1 MVELKIGH
9 FFLASCFFLGITTSR
24 LNQAHAEKI
33 NLYNNTIRVSNQG
46 NNSEECWRHETV
58 PCKTIEFAMK
68 REQLNYTRILLE
80 NGIHNLST
88 VLMPRYLEH
97 FAIEGDISSDIV
109 PSIRCIASN
118 AGIIFRNCRQID
130 LVNLKVENCGTIVR
144 STNLDIRNSTH
155 ARTWNVSTALHI
167 KETTDVTMSNVT
179 IVKSC
184 GYGAVFYDVIG
195 SVLITGATFSENTER
210 NSNHSPGYASGGGIY
225 IELRPNCKRSSLFMN
240 SNSNYTFINCRFVN
254 NYAEQQKSIPSY
266 STCEQFISY
275 GRGGGV
281 SFFSRG
287 NARNNN
293 LTIIGCHFDGNIALW
308 GGGVFAEFDQH
319 TGSNMVTI
327 QQSHFVNN
335 IGFLGGGG
343 VRVGINSDLKNGP
356 NVVFV
361 KDSTF
366 VNNSALVGGG
376 FSQYRPSGDGKSK
389 EKLTIDNCT
398 FSANVADRGA
408 AIILV
413 RMEVD
418 IVNSSIESHVNAF
431 SKQHYYQGEGCAYMY
446 ASFVAL
452 FGNNRFAS
460 NMLTGVMLDS
470 GNIRNTGN
478 LSFYN
483 NTGMDGG
490 GMALYGD
497 STILMVPHSAL
508 KFEYN
513 TARKRG
519 GALYVE
525 RPVSSQIQMNSTE
538 VEMRS
543 CFFLFGND
551 FTEDLD
557 PDLSETM
564 TYFIGNSAPDSFGSN
579 IYADTITDCRR
590 DNEPL
595 YDNSAFRWKVFKYVG
610 SKHKDGRTTVVTN
623 PVKIVNVSFHEWSAY
638 PGLPL
643 NPTVVLLD
651 ENYNSVFSNI
661 RVTVIPK
668 MNSNVSIH
676 GTSLYF
682 IRNKIGYIR
691 FDGSPF
697 ERYSVL
703 IETTSG
709 PSISKFLDG
718 LVLQKCPLGYY
729 YEEKHRICVC
739 LSQKFSMH
747 YGVTKCDSAS
757 SVYILNGRWGD
768 PLITNDSKYKEF
780 AVNICPENYCNTSNN
795 GDGIEHVFNP
805 NLQCATGRNETSVL
819 CGKCDSDKS
828 VAFGNEHCKPCK
840 DNFGLFWLLLILFCL
855 TALVFIIILF
865 NIDTYATSLNA
876 FLYSYQIIAL
886 CTHGNT
892 TLDVFIKIVTA
903 ITTIS
908 GLGDDKIGICL
919 WENMN
924 DLEKMF
930 FNYIIPA
937 YLILC
942 LFAISKL
949 SYYFSNQCFLNRS
962 PAVLRAFV
970 FVSVIAYSD
979 FTRITFDLLH
989 PVKVRDQWVVYKAG
1003 FARYFHDEHIWF
1015 ALVAIFVGIFVV
1027 ILFPL
1032 SLLLSHIVIAI
1043 PRFVRLQVIF
1053 NMFDLPFRRLARFN
1067 IFCSFYFLTRLALLS
1082 LYIFIPQGTVKDTI
1096 FAIVSVAILLLFVY
1110 VKPYNAESMNAYD
1123 TILLMNLSVLAI
1135 INLSLDGVIDD
1146 RLPMQKVVHVLTY
1159 VPLACAGWK
1168 FAMWCW
1174 RKYEGARRNG
1184 SIRGKQLNL
1193 ARAICYRKALLDC
1206 QTTMRF
1212 QVY

>member
-1 MVELKIGH
+1 MAAFTTEHL
-9 FFLASCFFLGITTSR
+9 FLACCLFLGITSHNFGRT
-24 LNQAHAEKI
+24 HAKKI
-33 NLYNNTIRVSNQG
+33 TLYNNTIRVSNQG
-46 NNSEECWRHETV
+46 NNSEECWRNETV

-88 VLMPRYLEH
+88 VIMPRYLEH
-97 FAIEGDISSDIV
+97 FAIEGDVSSDIV

-118 AGIIFRNCRQID
+118 AGIIFTNCRQID

-167 KETTDVTMSNVT
+167 KETTDVTMSSVT
-179 IVKSC
+179 IFKSC

-195 SVLITGATFSENTER
+195 SVLITGATFSNNTER
-210 NSNHSPGYASGGGIY
+210 NSNHYPGYASGGGIY
-225 IELRPNCKRSSLFMN
+225 IEFRPNCKRNSLFMN

-254 NYAEQQKSIPSY
+254 NYAKQQKSIPSY
-266 STCEQFISY
+266 SNCEQSNSY

-281 SFFSRG
+281 SFLSRG

-293 LTIIGCHFDGNIALW
+293 LTFIGCHFEGNIAMW

-319 TGSNMVTI
+319 TGRNMVTI
-327 QQSHFVNN
+327 RESHFVNN
-335 IGFLGGGG
+335 TASLSGGG
-343 VRVGINSDLKNGP
+343 VRIGINSDLRNGP
-356 NVVFV
+356 NVVYV

-376 FSQYRPSGDGKSK
+376 FAQYRPSGDGKSK

-408 AIILV
+408 AINLIL
-413 RMEVD
+413 MSVD
-418 IVNSSIESHVNAF
+418 IVNSTIESHIHPL
-431 SKQHYYQGEGCAYMY
+431 SKQRYGQGEGGAYIY
-446 ASFVAL
+446 ASSVAL
-452 FGNNRFAS
+452 FGDNNFVR
-460 NMLTGVMLDS
+460 NMMTGIMLES
-470 GNIRNTGN
+470 SNIRITGN
-478 LSFYN
+478 LSFHN

-497 STILMVPHSAL
+497 STILMVPHSTL
-508 KFEYN
+508 RFEYN

-525 RPVSSQIQMNSTE
+525 RPVSSQVHMKSTE
-538 VEMRS
+538 LKMHC

-551 FTEDLD
+551 FTEGLD

-595 YDNSAFRWKVFKYVG
+595 YDNSALRWKVFKYVG

-643 NPTVVLLD
+643 SPTVVLLD

-661 RVTVIPK
+661 RVTLIPK

-729 YEEKHRICVC
+729 HDEEHRKCVC
-739 LSQKFSMH
+739 VSQTFSMH
-747 YGVTKCDSAS
+747 YGVTRCDSAS

-768 PLITNDSKYKEF
+768 PLKTNDSQYDDF
-780 AVNICPENYCNTSNN
+780 AVNICPENYCNMSNS
-795 GDGIEHVFNP
+795 GDGIDHVFNP
-805 NLQCATGRNETSVL
+805 SLQCATGRDENSIL

-828 VAFGNEHCKPCK
+828 VAFGSEHCKPCK
-840 DNFGLFWLLLILFCL
+840 DNFGLFWLLFGFFCL
-855 TALVFIIILF
+855 TVLVFIIILF

-892 TLDVFIKIVTA
+892 KIDVFVNIVTA
-903 ITTIS
+903 ITTVS
-908 GLGDDKIGICL
+908 GLGDDRIGICL

-979 FTRITFDLLH
+979 FTRITFELLH

-1003 FARYFHDEHIWF
+1003 FVRYFHGYHLWF
-1015 ALVAIFVGIFVV
+1015 GLGAIFVGVFIV

-1032 SLLLSHIVIAI
+1032 SLLLSHLVISL
-1043 PRFVRLQVIF
+1043 PKFDKLQVIF
-1053 NMFDLPFRRLARFN
+1053 DYFNQPFRRLEHLN

-1082 LYIFIPQGTVKDTI
+1082 IYVFVPQGTLKDTA
-1096 FAIVSVAILLLFVY
+1096 FSAVSVVILLLFVY
-1110 VKPYNAESMNAYD
+1110 VKPYNAESMNVYD
-1123 TILLMNLSVLAI
+1123 TILLMNLSLLAI
-1135 INLSLDGVIDD
+1135 INLGLNGLTEHRDYLQQIA
-1146 RLPMQKVVHVLTY
+1146 HALTY
-1159 VPLACAGWK
+1159 LPLVCAAVK
-1168 FAMWCW
+1168 FAIWCSQKYQERRRDGAW
-1174 RKYEGARRNG
+1174 RG
-1184 SIRGKQLNL
+1184 
-1193 ARAICYRKALLDC
+1193 
-1206 QTTMRF
+1206 T
-1212 QVY
+1212 